1 MVKWRNG
8 ARKTKYKAADIII
21 TPKEEQIIFNYQ
33 MTVRFGTFDE
43 RNSRERTTTE
53 PTRIA
58 KKSAAERSFKI
69 NPFIRDIEITV
80 GEKRGQKQRER
91 E

>member
-1 MVKWRNG
+1 
-8 ARKTKYKAADIII
+8 
-21 TPKEEQIIFNYQ
+21 

-91 E
+91 GSKHEIYNKIQRAVNTNVV